1 MNNLENYQ
9 TPLKIPRRIVVR
21 TSLVR
26 IRLCSVALGISED
39 EVLEMIE
46 DGRLEWAFDL
56 RRKNS
61 RKAFVFVLL
70 ESLQKAQDN
79 IINSLTSS
87 DDENEEWNNVIE
99 TILPHKKPLIKGSEI
114 VKTFSISSQ
123 HMMNLVNDGL
133 LVALNAKRRRTAT
146 PIITRESVI
155 RFLKDRRIV

>member
-1 MNNLENYQ
+1 
-9 TPLKIPRRIVVR
+9 
-21 TSLVR
+21 
-26 IRLCSVALGISED
+26 VALGISED